1 MCNSPPTG
9 CAWRTTPVWHE
20 QTEIR
25 WSRRGIFTVAW
36 CDSVK
41 LCALAAR
48 RFQTQQS
55 GASTRI
61 CRWCQVQPS
70 QKERAIGAVHCK
82 RRDVVATSLLAL
94 HWKSGFRMP
103 NTWKWPE
110 MNMYLDLNLATFQYI
125 DGFGCCHFCL
135 SRFGLELIIFFRN
148 YSKLLVQFWDC
159 RLL

>member
-103 NTWKWPE
+103 NTWKWRDE
-110 MNMYLDLNLATFQYI
+110 YVLGFKSCNISIYWWIWMLSFLLKQIWIGI
-125 DGFGCCHFCL
+125 DDFL
-135 SRFGLELIIFFRN
+135 
-148 YSKLLVQFWDC
+148 
-159 RLL
+159 